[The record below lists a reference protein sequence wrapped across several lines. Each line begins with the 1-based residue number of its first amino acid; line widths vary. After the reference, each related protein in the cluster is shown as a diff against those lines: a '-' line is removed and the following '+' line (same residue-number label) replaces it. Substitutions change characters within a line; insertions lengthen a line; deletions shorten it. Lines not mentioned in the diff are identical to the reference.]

1 MWQGRTISESVA
13 GLAAEHPER
22 EAVCDQTRRLTY
34 GQLLAESMS
43 LAAFLVDSGVTPG
56 DCVAVQSG
64 NRVELA
70 VGHLACGLAGATF
83 VPLSDAWRESELRH
97 ILSVSEAVV
106 AIVPESRPDHD
117 FLATVDGVRG
127 SLPGLRLVGCSDG
140 RGDFDLP
147 AVLAAAAGD
156 VSVPG
161 DPDLPR
167 YVMVSSG
174 TTSVPKLSLWT
185 DNNLFAFGEVWA
197 RAVALSFKD
206 RIVGLAPAGTGA
218 IGYVYGV
225 LFGLLKGATCVLLE
239 RWDPVAALS
248 LMIKERA
255 SVVAAVPTQL
265 VMLLGEPGLEDIALP
280 ELRVITNAGAPMPPE
295 VAARLERMWDCR
307 VQTVYGATDGGV
319 PLMTDIADPAAARRG
334 TVGRVLP
341 LSDVRLVDQDLFEAA
356 PGCPGEILWRGPTK
370 TFGYLNDPART
381 AEMFTEDGYYRSGDL
396 AQADGDGYYRIVGR
410 VKDMIIRGGQNIS
423 PREVEEA
430 VLEHPAVSEA
440 VAVGLPDPVYGERV
454 CVVVTLRDGQLLEL
468 DELNRHLR
476 SRRMATFKLPERL
489 EVFDELPKTVTGK
502 VSKDAVRE
510 RVMQRSVGDHAAVG

>member
-1 MWQGRTISESVA
+1 
-13 GLAAEHPER
+13 
-22 EAVCDQTRRLTY
+22 
-34 GQLLAESMS
+34 
-43 LAAFLVDSGVTPG
+43 
-56 DCVAVQSG
+56 VQSG

-70 VGHLACGLAGATF
+70 VGHLACGLAAATF

-97 ILSVSEAVV
+97 ILAVSDAVV

-117 FLATVDGVRG
+117 FLAALDGLRA
-127 SLPGLRLVGCSDG
+127 SLPGLRLVACADG
-140 RGDFDLP
+140 RGDFDLR
-147 AVLAAAAGD
+147 AVLAGAAGD
-156 VSVPG
+156 MGVPG

-197 RAVALSFKD
+197 RSVALSFKD
-206 RIVGLAPAGTGA
+206 RVVGLAPAGTGA

-225 LFGLLKGATCVLLE
+225 LFPLLSGATCVLLE
-239 RWDPVAALS
+239 RWDPAAALS
-248 LMIKERA
+248 LMAREHA

-265 VMLLGEPGLEDIALP
+265 VKLLSERGLAGIDLP
-280 ELRVITNAGAPMPPE
+280 ALRVVTNAGAPMPPE
-295 VAARLERMWDCR
+295 VAARLERLWDCR
-307 VQTVYGATDGGV
+307 IQTVYGATDGGV
-319 PLMTDIADPAAARRG
+319 PLMTDIADPAQARRH
-334 TVGRVLP
+334 TVGRLLP
-341 LSDVRLVDQDLFEAA
+341 LSEVRLVDRDLRDVEL
-356 PGCPGEILWRGPTK
+356 GQPGEILWRGPTK

-396 AQADGDGYYRIVGR
+396 AQADGDGYFRIVGR

-430 VLEHPAVSEA
+430 VLGHPAVSEV

-454 CVVVTLRDGQLLEL
+454 CVAVTLRDGQALEL
-468 DELNRHLR
+468 AELNTHLR
-476 SRRMATFKLPERL
+476 TRRMASFKLPERL
-489 EVFDELPKTVTGK
+489 EIFDELPKTVTGK

-510 RVMQRSVGDHAAVG
+510 RVLGRSVGDHAAVG